1 MNNKPRPTALATFPL
16 TIGTPYGEVNLELR
30 ECRECRSEAHFAFR
44 IVSAS
49 PLLSTRAAEPFLY
62 RLMGSLEEI
71 GSHLWLNLPPD
82 SVQQAIASGTYTPPK
97 LRIPVSEA

>member
-1 MNNKPRPTALATFPL
+1 MNNKPRPTALATFSL

-30 ECRECRSEAHFAFR
+30 ECRECRSHEHFAFR

-62 RLMGSLEEI
+62 RLMGTLEEI
-71 GSHLWLNLPPD
+71 GAQLWMELPPEP
-82 SVQQAIASGTYTPPK
+82 VQRAIEAGTYKAPK
-97 LRIPVSEA
+97 LRSPVSEA

>member
-1 MNNKPRPTALATFPL
+1 MKNKPRPTALTTFPL
-16 TIGTPYGEVNLELR
+16 TIGTPYGEIRLELR
-30 ECRECRSEAHFAFR
+30 ECLECRSEAHFAFR
-44 IVSAS
+44 IVSAA

-82 SVQQAIASGTYTPPK
+82 SVQQAIESGIYKPSK